1 MCITLKYWK
10 QQNNR
15 GLKMTIT
22 AKVLNECGYN
32 EAMLGLSLSY
42 YREGDDLME
51 WWTPE
56 KLAKAE
62 TRARALALKGG
73 GHNKFLASIFV
84 WAVIRAPR
92 GWWQEYDTYKVA
104 TTANSSSTMHTLSK
118 QPLTKAKFAEE
129 TDQSQIDLMNKLIA
143 ENADIATLKMNLPEG
158 FLQTRQVCI
167 NYMTLQNI
175 IKQRKG
181 HRLKFWNQIINQ
193 IVEQVQHPDLIVESV

>member
-1 MCITLKYWK
+1 
-10 QQNNR
+10 
-15 GLKMTIT
+15 MTIT

-32 EAMLGLSLSY
+32 EAMLGMSLSY
-42 YREGDDLME
+42 YREGDDLMQ

-56 KLAKAE
+56 KFAKAE
-62 TRARALALKGG
+62 KRARALAFKGG

-118 QPLTKAKFAEE
+118 QPLTRDNFTEE
-129 TDQSQIDLMNKLIA
+129 TEQSSIDTLNKLIA
-143 ENADIATLKMNLPEG
+143 ENADINKLKSNLPEG

-167 NYMTLQNI
+167 NYMTIQNI
-175 IKQRKG
+175 IRQRKN
-181 HRLKFWNQIINQ
+181 HRFRFWREVIPQ
-193 IVEQVQHPDLIVESV
+193 IVSQVQHPDLIIESE

>member
-1 MCITLKYWK
+1 
-10 QQNNR
+10 
-15 GLKMTIT
+15 MTIT

-32 EAMLGLSLSY
+32 EAMLGMSLSY

-56 KLAKAE
+56 KFAKAE
-62 TRARALALKGG
+62 KRARALAFKGG

-84 WAVIRAPR
+84 WAIIRAPR
-92 GWWQEYDTYKVA
+92 GWWQEYDTYKVT

-118 QPLTKAKFAEE
+118 QPLTMDNFAEE
-129 TDQSQIDLMNKLIA
+129 TEQSQIDLMNKLIA
-143 ENADIATLKMNLPEG
+143 ENADIVTLKMNLPEG

-175 IKQRKG
+175 IRQRKG
-181 HRLKFWNQIINQ
+181 HRLKFWNQVIQQIIS
-193 IVEQVQHPDLIVESV
+193 QVQHPDLIIEQ

>member
-1 MCITLKYWK
+1 MTHEEF
-10 QQNNR
+10 
-15 GLKMTIT
+15 MTIT
-22 AKVLNECGYN
+22 ATVLNECGYN
-32 EAMLGLSLSY
+32 EALLGLSLSY

-56 KLAKAE
+56 KFAKAE
-62 TRARALALKGG
+62 KRARALAFKGG

-118 QPLTKAKFAEE
+118 QPLTRANFAEE
-129 TDQSQIDLMNKLIA
+129 TDQSQIDLINKLIA
-143 ENADIATLKMNLPEG
+143 ENADITTLKMNLPEG

-175 IKQRKG
+175 IRQRKG
-181 HRLKFWNQIINQ
+181 HRLKFWNQVINQ
-193 IVEQVQHPDLIVESV
+193 IVEQVQHPDLIVENPS